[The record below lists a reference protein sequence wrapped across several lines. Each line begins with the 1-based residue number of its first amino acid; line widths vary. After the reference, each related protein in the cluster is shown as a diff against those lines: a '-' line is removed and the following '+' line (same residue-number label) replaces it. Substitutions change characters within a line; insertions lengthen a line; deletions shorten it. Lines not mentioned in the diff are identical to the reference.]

1 METNQA
7 DGEPPSQGSHFWH
20 MSFLARN
27 DLGLTAQDRSGHWT
41 PTPGMTRLDAMN
53 ELRRQVVEAS
63 PYLADSAMLSFD
75 IQPNQL

>member
-1 METNQA
+1 METKQA
-7 DGEPPSQGSHFWH
+7 HTEPSSQGSHFWH
-20 MSFLARN
+20 MSFLTRA
-27 DLGLTAQDRSGHWT
+27 GMSLTAHARSGHWT

-53 ELRRQVVEAS
+53 EIRRQVVEDS

>member
-1 METNQA
+1 MTNA
-7 DGEPPSQGSHFWH
+7 TEQGTHFWH
-20 MSFLARN
+20 MPFFARN
-27 DLGLTAQDRSGHWT
+27 ELGLTAQDRSGHWT

-75 IQPNQL
+75 IQLNTL